1 MRVGPSLSM
10 MLLATVIGC
19 RGLPQPAA
27 TPTTHKLRVG
37 QLLITSDFVLT
48 SDHRLVR
55 ELTAER
61 EDVSRTLGLP
71 LTDEPIEVYLF
82 SNTDRYRQFLA
93 RYFPTVPSRRAF
105 FLESDTS
112 LVVYAHW
119 SDRVAEDLR
128 HEVAHGY
135 LHAAVPGLPLWLDEG
150 LAEFFEVPR
159 GHNGLN
165 RPHVELLSEMM
176 ELEKWQPNI
185 AKLEQLSDAAE
196 LQQID
201 YAEAWAWVHF
211 MLQSSTENRG
221 LLISYLADLRNYGQV
236 EPLSARLAANRV
248 ELQHPIVEHLASLQE
263 PRTND
268 STQVK

>member
-1 MRVGPSLSM
+1 M
-10 MLLATVIGC
+10 MLLATLIGC
-19 RGLPQPAA
+19 RGLPQPAT

-211 MLQSSTENRG
+211 LLQSSPESRG

-236 EPLSARLAANRV
+236 EPLSVRLAANRV
-248 ELQHPIVEHLASLQE
+248 ELQSPIVEHLASLQE
-263 PRTND
+263 PRTTD
-268 STQVK
+268 STNVK